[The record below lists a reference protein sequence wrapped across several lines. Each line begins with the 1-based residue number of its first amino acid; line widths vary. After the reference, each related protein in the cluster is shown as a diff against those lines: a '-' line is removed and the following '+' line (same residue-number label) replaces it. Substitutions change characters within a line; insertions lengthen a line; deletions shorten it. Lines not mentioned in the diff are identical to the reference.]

1 MRLLA
6 RTDWPTDRLLGCV
19 EFDWNE
25 HMPDDYMREVL
36 LCAIAGRWADG
47 NAVQVTDWPIQPQ
60 HWLGCQAD
68 AKVAALAAQHLELD
82 ALGWSRFLYDAHKRF
97 RSPLFR
103 TLVAT
108 ISRELERVES

>member
-1 MRLLA
+1 MRDRGALG
-6 RTDWPTDRLLGCV
+6 RRQRRPGDRL
-19 EFDWNE
+19 
-25 HMPDDYMREVL
+25 
-36 LCAIAGRWADG
+36 ADP
-47 NAVQVTDWPIQPQ
+47 TQ

-108 ISRELERVES
+108 ISRELERVEFLTQSELQQIADPILAAFA